1 MMSFLRSYFLR
12 IYAIE
17 RHNGERDER
26 ACLREALFQTRF
38 LVMIATAGLGS
49 AGVVIAGRLSRTA
62 WAVLTEYRSLI
73 MASFLIFA
81 FFLAFTVVRRALVQI
96 DDIPARAQQHSS
108 ARERML
114 SHVQFWCMLILSIL
128 LPVVA
133 GLLLPPD
140 P

>member
-17 RHNGERDER
+17 RHKGEPDER

-62 WAVLTEYRSLI
+62 WAALTEYRPLI
-73 MASFLIFA
+73 MAAFVIFT
-81 FFLAFTVVRRALVQI
+81 FVLAFTVVRRALVQI
-96 DDIPARAQQHSS
+96 EDIPARTAGVLRGTATGTTQNRWSS
-108 ARERML
+108 RRQEGSGR
-114 SHVQFWCMLILSIL
+114 
-128 LPVVA
+128 
-133 GLLLPPD
+133 
-140 P
+140 